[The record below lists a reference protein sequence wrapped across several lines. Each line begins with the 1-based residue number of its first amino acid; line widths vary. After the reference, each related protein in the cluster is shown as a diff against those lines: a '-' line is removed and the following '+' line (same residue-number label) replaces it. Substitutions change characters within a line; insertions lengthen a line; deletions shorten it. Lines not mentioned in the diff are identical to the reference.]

1 MTVANIEDFA
11 ALDPFFRAIERGLD
25 GLVDGTHF
33 FDLMAEDVVVEYVVT
48 IPGYPARIEGR
59 AALVELYRG
68 YGDNFCLDHCG
79 DVVTYHDREASVA
92 VLEYATHGKAV
103 ATQAA
108 YNNNFISVVTIV
120 DRAVTHWRDYMNPL
134 AVLEALTP
142 R

>member
-1 MTVANIEDFA
+1 MTVANIEDFT

-33 FDLMAEDVVVEYVVT
+33 FDFLADDVVFEYVVT
-48 IPGYPARIEGR
+48 VPDYPRRVEGR
-59 AALVELYRG
+59 AALIELYRG

-79 DVVTYHDREASVA
+79 DVVAYHDRESSVA
-92 VLEYATHGKAV
+92 VLEYSTHGKAV

-108 YNNNFISVVTIV
+108 YDNHFISVVTIA
-120 DRAVTHWRDYMNPL
+120 DRAVTHWRDYMDPL
-134 AVLEALTP
+134 AVLAALTP